1 MRAFVLS
8 GGANLGPIQVGA
20 LRALLEDGIFP
31 DMLVGCSAGALNA
44 AFLARKV
51 TLEQLDYLANVW
63 RNVKTRDI
71 YPEHRLGAL
80 WRLCSGQDS
89 FFSNRNFYA
98 FLQRH
103 GATPFQTFG
112 QAVSIPLYITATHLQ
127 SGQLHVFGDTPHD
140 HILDAMMASSAL
152 APLLPPWEVNGER
165 YIDGGT
171 VTPLPL
177 RVALE
182 RGATEIYS
190 LHITH
195 GDRQHPRQEVYRG
208 VSSMLMRSV
217 DTMLALQAQHDLLLT
232 KAQRKVKLHHIPLH
246 VVNPPGPTDFSHCEE
261 LITAG
266 YAQAQDFLTT
276 QPAHRGARA
285 TAQPALMNPT
295 TLFLRRFWSQKN
307 GLPKV
312 TGQPEQTPSSRVPV
326 ETKPQA
332 KK

>member
-1 MRAFVLS
+1 M
-8 GGANLGPIQVGA
+8 
-20 LRALLEDGIFP
+20 RALLENDIYP

-51 TLEQLDYLANVW
+51 ALDQLDYLANVW
-63 RNVKTRDI
+63 RDVKTRDI

-103 GATPFQTFG
+103 GATPAQTFG
-112 QAVSIPLYITATHLQ
+112 QAASIPLYITATHLQ
-127 SGQLHVFGDTPHD
+127 SGQLHVFGDNPYD
-140 HILDAMMASSAL
+140 RILDAMMASSAL

-195 GDRQHPRQEVYRG
+195 GDRQHPQPDVYRG
-208 VSSMLMRSV
+208 VSSMLLRSV

-232 KAQRKVKLHHIPLH
+232 KSQRKVKLHYIQLH
-246 VVNPPGPTDFSHCEE
+246 VVKPPAPTDFSQFEPM
-261 LITAG
+261 IAAG
-266 YAQAQDFLTT
+266 YEQTKEFLKTV
-276 QPAHRGARA
+276 PVHRGLRQTPH
-285 TAQPALMNPT
+285 TAFTNPT
-295 TLFLRRFWSQKN
+295 TLFLRRFLPQKFDH
-307 GLPKV
+307 PKV
-312 TGQPEQTPSSRVPV
+312 AVLPESTSAFQP
-326 ETKPQA
+326 ETKPMT